1 MLTDYSLYVNSPNQ
15 YLNSLY
21 I

>member
-1 MLTDYSLYVNSPNQ
+1 MLTAYSLYVNSPNQ